1 MDPDMPRKIADTTL
15 SHGPLS
21 LESGAPSVPAVDGA
35 ADPSDLRARL
45 REDTINGVLAP
56 GQRLKVEDLRGRYS
70 ASVGSLRETLMQLV
84 SEGFVITEANRGFCV
99 APVSIA
105 DLDDITNRRVDLECQ
120 ALTLAIEHGD
130 DRWEANIVAAYHML
144 TKLDPTDRSKPAR
157 RMWWERHNQYH
168 EALVAACPSPWLL
181 RFREILFDH
190 SHRYRSISI
199 QHSSSPGRLDEHRTL
214 MEATL
219 RRDVATATREVED
232 HIRETT
238 ANVRRWLMSQQQA
251 G

>member
-1 MDPDMPRKIADTTL
+1 MRRKTADTTAPPGNGL
-15 SHGPLS
+15 ADT
-21 LESGAPSVPAVDGA
+21 GAIDTVKLDAA
-35 ADPSDLRARL
+35 ADPTDLRARL

-56 GQRLKVEDLRGRYS
+56 GQRLKVEELRGRYG

-84 SEGFVITEANRGFCV
+84 SEGFVTAEANRGFCV
-99 APVSIA
+99 APISIA
-105 DLDDITNRRVDLECQ
+105 DLDDITSRRVDLECQ
-120 ALTLAIEHGD
+120 ALTLSIEHGD

-144 TKLDPTDRSKPAR
+144 TKLDPAHRSKPAR
-157 RMWWERHNQYH
+157 RLWWERHNQYH

-219 RRDVATATREVED
+219 RRDVATATREVEE
-232 HIRETT
+232 HIRATT
-238 ANVRRWLMSQQQA
+238 ANVRRWLVSQQPA